1 MKRKEKTKVFL
12 TVALFFMVLTLL
24 NAQVIPTG
32 RLDGVIVDE
41 EGQPLPG
48 VTVTIT
54 SPSMI
59 LPEMSFISS
68 ENGMYRFTSLP
79 SGKYQIKFELDGMK
93 TLIREGIEV
102 SVTRTTT
109 VNAVLEPSPIEE
121 TVTVVGE
128 APLIDVRNT
137 TTGITIKS
145 EVLQNVPL
153 YRNIGAIYT
162 TVPGVYN
169 NRAFH
174 GSDTRSNIFSVDGLM
189 HQAPTTGDPIMEVGW
204 NSMEEVVVETGMHK
218 AEYGSV
224 KGAVINVVTKSG
236 GNNFSGELEFY
247 LQDVGL
253 QSNNTKGTP
262 FEGNFIGFDHKYFT
276 GFSLGGPIVRDKI
289 WFFSSFNMDNEVYY
303 SQGFP
308 EFGTKPANPNKCDI
322 YSPYAKITWQISP
335 KSKLVASS
343 FWRGYYRDN
352 SVASNNRTIDSTA
365 KSGRGGTLSSLQ
377 WTQTISDNILLT
389 ARGGYY
395 HFFQSFRAKN
405 DSPQV
410 YDYSD
415 RIIRGSYG
423 ADWDWPQTRAQLN
436 SNITYFADNWM
447 GSHEFKAGVD
457 FVWAEGTNKSS
468 YNNDPRFIDMIPE
481 GFKAWRINLIDGV
494 PSSVEVEQDTLSKN
508 QLRTLGMYIQDT
520 WSITNRLTFNL
531 GVRYDYSQVSF
542 PPQQKATGEWA
553 NRERLVVGKDNT
565 IAPRLGITYD
575 LFGDAKT
582 VVKASYGRFYA
593 PFYLMS
599 FESANPSRGAWF
611 TIFLNPD
618 WTEDYRTNISIS
630 SPTDIDSSVRS
641 QYADEINFGIEREII
656 EDLSIGATFIAK
668 WEKNAI
674 DDVDNEHLDVD
685 YLKETGET
693 KWFGYTPV
701 QGIDPVTGESVT
713 FFNRDPENPSAN
725 WYIMNIP
732 GTARKYRGLELRLTK
747 RMSHNW
753 FLNASYVWSR
763 GEGYLNT
770 SESSGYTS
778 KWDNPNVMINAWGL
792 LENQS
797 EHLVKVAGTFLA
809 PYGIMISGYYTF
821 ASGSPY
827 TTRLRSLEANTGWLQ
842 QGVVTINAEP
852 RGSQRLPSI
861 HNLDFRVEKNFN
873 LGPGNFSLMVDV
885 FRALNLHTTTSI
897 GSLRGVDIGR
907 VYGIVSP
914 RYVRIGASYK
924 F

>member
-1 MKRKEKTKVFL
+1 MRFFSL
-12 TVALFFMVLTLL
+12 TTIFFITLSIL

-41 EGQPLPG
+41 EEQVLPG

-54 SPSMI
+54 SPSLI
-59 LPEMSFISS
+59 LPEMSFISN
-68 ENGMYRFTSLP
+68 EKGIYRFTELP
-79 SGKYQIKFELDGMK
+79 SGKYQIKFKLDGMK
-93 TLIREGIEV
+93 TLIREGVEV

-109 VNAVLEPSPIEE
+109 VNAVLELTPIEE
-121 TVTVVGE
+121 TVTVVGK
-128 APLIDVRNT
+128 APLIDLKNT
-137 TTGITIKS
+137 TTGVTIKS

-153 YRNIGAIYT
+153 YRNIGAIYS

-169 NRAFH
+169 SRAFH

-236 GNNFSGELEFY
+236 GNDFSGEVEFY
-247 LQDVGL
+247 FQDVKL
-253 QSNNTKGTP
+253 QSNNTAGTP

-276 GFSLGGPIVRDKI
+276 GFSLGGPIVRNKV
-289 WFFSSFNMDNEVYY
+289 WFFASFNMDNEVYY
-303 SQGFP
+303 TQGFP
-308 EFGTKPANPNKCDI
+308 EFGTKPANPNKADI
-322 YSPYAKITWQISP
+322 YSPYGKITWQISP
-335 KSKLVASS
+335 KSKLVASG

-352 SVASNNRTIDSTA
+352 SVARDNKTIDATA
-365 KSGRGGTLSSLQ
+365 NSGRGGTLSSLQ
-377 WTQTISDNILLT
+377 WTQTVSDNFYFT

-405 DSPQV
+405 DSPQI

-423 ADWDWPQTRAQLN
+423 ADWDWPQTRVQFS
-436 SNITYFADNWM
+436 SNATYFSDDWM

-457 FVWAEGTNKSS
+457 FAWAEGTNKGT
-468 YNNDPRFIDMIPE
+468 YKNDPRFSDMISP
-481 GFKAWRINLIDGV
+481 GFNAWRIELIDGV
-494 PSSVEVEQDTLSKN
+494 PLSVQVEQDTLSKN
-508 QLRTLGMYIQDT
+508 QLRTIGLYVQDT
-520 WSITNRLTFNL
+520 WSPTNRLTLSL
-531 GVRYDYSQVSF
+531 GVRYDNSQVSF
-542 PPQQKATGEWA
+542 PRQQKATGEWA
-553 NRERLVVGKDNT
+553 NQERLVVGKDST
-565 IAPRLGITYD
+565 IAPRLGITFD
-575 LFGDAKT
+575 PLGDGKT
-582 VVKASYGRFYA
+582 ALKAAYGRYYA

-599 FESANPSRGAWF
+599 FEGANPSSGAWY

-618 WTEDYRTNISIS
+618 WTEDYRTNIRES
-630 SPTDIDSSVRS
+630 SPTDIDGSVTS
-641 QYADEINFGIEREII
+641 PYADEINIGIEREIM
-656 EDLSIGATFIAK
+656 EDLSISATFIAK

-674 DDVDNEHLDVD
+674 DDVDNEHVEVEH
-685 YLKETGET
+685 LKKTGEDR
-693 KWFGYTPV
+693 WFGYTPV
-701 QGIDPVTGESVT
+701 QGVDPETGETVT
-713 FFNRDPENPSAN
+713 FYNRDPENSSAN

-732 GTARKYRGLELRLTK
+732 GTSRKYRGLEFKLTK

-753 FLNASYVWSR
+753 LLNASYVWSR
-763 GEGYLNT
+763 GVGYLST
-770 SESSGYTS
+770 SESSGYTG

-797 EHLVKVAGTFLA
+797 EHIIKATGTYAA
-809 PYGIMISGYYTF
+809 PFGIMISAYYTF
-821 ASGSPY
+821 ASGRPY
-827 TTRLRSLEANTGWLQ
+827 TTRLRNLEANTGNLQ

-852 RGSQRLPSI
+852 RGSQRLPAN
-861 HNLDFRVEKNFN
+861 HNLDFRIEKNFK
-873 LGPGNFSLMVDV
+873 LGPGSLRFMVDV
-885 FRALNLHTTTSI
+885 FRSLNLQTTTSI

-907 VYGIVSP
+907 VYGIASP
-914 RYVRIGASYK
+914 RYVRVGVGYR